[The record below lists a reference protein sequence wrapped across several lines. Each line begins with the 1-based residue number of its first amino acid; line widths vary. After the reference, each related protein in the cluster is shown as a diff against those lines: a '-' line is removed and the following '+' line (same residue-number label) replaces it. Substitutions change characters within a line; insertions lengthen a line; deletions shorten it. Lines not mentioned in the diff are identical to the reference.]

1 MTTREVQRLLG
12 DIPDHI
18 AEGLDGL
25 VDAANAD
32 SGEGVE
38 WLPRYKLALSLLA
51 NAIGMASGALTK
63 LATAFDRQPA
73 GVTIR
78 RIHSEISDLWE
89 AHLRCIGEEM
99 VPPATSPTVLYAA
112 SGMLAEACE
121 TTNLLA
127 LLQHIG
133 GGSCQCDPE
142 VGAAPCESCV
152 ASLGFQR
159 ITTALAVYR
168 KAVQP

>member
-1 MTTREVQRLLG
+1 VTTSEVKMLLG
-12 DIPDHI
+12 DLPEHI
-18 AEGLDGL
+18 SEGLDGL

-51 NAIGMASGALTK
+51 NAIGMASGTLTK
-63 LATAFDRQPA
+63 LATVFDRQPA
-73 GVTIR
+73 GATIR

-89 AHLRCIGEEM
+89 AHLRCIGEE
-99 VPPATSPTVLYAA
+99 VTTPAA
-112 SGMLAEACE
+112 SPAAPCAVAGMLAEACE
-121 TTNLLA
+121 TGHLLA
-127 LLQHIG
+127 LLQYIG
-133 GGSCQCDPE
+133 GGTCQCDSE
-142 VGAAPCESCV
+142 VGMSPCESCV

-168 KAVQP
+168 EAVQP